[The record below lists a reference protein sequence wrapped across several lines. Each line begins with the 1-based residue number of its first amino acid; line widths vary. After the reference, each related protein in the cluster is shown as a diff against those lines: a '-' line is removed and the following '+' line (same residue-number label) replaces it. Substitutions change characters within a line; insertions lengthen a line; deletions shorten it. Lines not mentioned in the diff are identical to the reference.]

1 MISPDS
7 LFRDVIA
14 SRLREDLVGPLAEE
28 EVLTDRPSQRYS
40 TGILYPLDS
49 KIEEDEDQELDLAVN
64 EFEDSA
70 SDPDTTGVPLYAALK
85 PSVAGLSFAV
95 KSENS
100 EVIPTAEFRIRC
112 ATYESFEIDDNQED
126 AKPTSRRSNERWR
139 RVPHQAAVRIEL
151 FSWRDQS

>member
-1 MISPDS
+1 MVSPDS

-85 PSVAGLSFAV
+85 ALCCRPLICCEIRKQRGYSDCGVSNSVRDLR
-95 KSENS
+95 
-100 EVIPTAEFRIRC
+100 EF
-112 ATYESFEIDDNQED
+112 
-126 AKPTSRRSNERWR
+126 
-139 RVPHQAAVRIEL
+139 
-151 FSWRDQS
+151 